1 MKNNPLVSII
11 TPCFNNNETI
21 IETIESV
28 KNQSYGSIEHII
40 VDDGSIIPVEKTIQ
54 KYLPFVKLLRQE
66 NSGVAAAR
74 NLAVKNSS
82 GDILVFLDSDDL
94 IDKDYVKKVVNAFLT
109 ENDVAMVACYV
120 TEIGRSRNKIEIPP
134 FNLESFYYHNNLFPS
149 IIAVKK
155 ILFDKVDGYN
165 KDLIVCEDWDLYLKI
180 TEINSRVYIIP
191 EYLFFYRKHSELSSL
206 TDLMS
211 RDKSAVHQ
219 AYYQLYQSRK
229 EIYNKRL
236 VSPLNVAYLKMRADK
251 RVSKTFKVI
260 QILLLLNIIFSI
272 LLMVVRHTEP
282 LSIIFNLLFLFI
294 SIFIYLFIYRSKKK
308 LKQFDLDNIPKINTM
323 RER

>member
-1 MKNNPLVSII
+1 MK
-11 TPCFNNNETI
+11 
-21 IETIESV
+21 
-28 KNQSYGSIEHII
+28 
-40 VDDGSIIPVEKTIQ
+40 
-54 KYLPFVKLLRQE
+54 FVVYRE
-66 NSGVAAAR
+66 
-74 NLAVKNSS
+74 
-82 GDILVFLDSDDL
+82 
-94 IDKDYVKKVVNAFLT
+94 
-109 ENDVAMVACYV
+109 
-120 TEIGRSRNKIEIPP
+120 
-134 FNLESFYYHNNLFPS
+134 
-149 IIAVKK
+149 
-155 ILFDKVDGYN
+155 
-165 KDLIVCEDWDLYLKI
+165 I